1 MPAPAAGES
10 FRRISAQGCGMPNRT
25 SLRAAIG
32 IGDAQSTR
40 LIRDPLPF
48 SPCEKPHKPDDKPD
62 EESLDKQKTLV
73 EIADMTDR
81 VP

>member
-1 MPAPAAGES
+1 M
-10 FRRISAQGCGMPNRT
+10 RRAT
-25 SLRAAIG
+25 FLRATIAID
-32 IGDAQSTR
+32 DAQSTR